1 VGVGVRTDR
10 WTPENWEANLK
21 FAEDRPQNGP
31 HALCSKL
38 VPVQMCTGSS
48 DGLGEYQYRCTVAVR
63 TVGTY
68 L

>member
-48 DGLGEYQYRCTVAVR
+48 DG
-63 TVGTY
+63 
-68 L
+68 